1 MKSYWLKT
9 PVGRRGP
16 AAPTHRRR
24 RKRAG
29 CPRSLEDAPRYNIS
43 SHSATLCDLCG
54 FLTFR
59 SLGEGGGGKSSY
71 SIGAA
76 GRVALPGQ
84 RTHFHYQLKL
94 LHTAATNPQSTK
106 PTTKGI
112 NAETAVHFQL
122 RVSL

>member
-1 MKSYWLKT
+1 VKSYWLEA
-9 PVGRRGP
+9 PVGRRGL

-24 RKRAG
+24 RKQAR
-29 CPRSLEDAPRYNIS
+29 CPRSVEDAPRYNIS

-76 GRVALPGQ
+76 G
-84 RTHFHYQLKL
+84 L
-94 LHTAATNPQSTK
+94 LAAPLTAAVK
-106 PTTKGI
+106 VLFRRYIWARGKL
-112 NAETAVHFQL
+112 V
-122 RVSL
+122 